1 MRPKEIPIKTDARYP
16 IISIV
21 TYILA
26 KVLKVKE
33 KVSDNCHLT
42 NILLFTTLK
51 LTYPSTMLLINFVN

>member
-42 NILLFTTLK
+42 NILLFNALK
-51 LTYPSTMLLINFVN
+51 FTSLSLIL

>member
-1 MRPKEIPIKTDARYP
+1 MPIKTDAKYP

-42 NILLFTTLK
+42 NNLLLSTLK
-51 LTYPSTMLLINFVN
+51 FTNPSTML